1 MALSEELI
9 SQFAKITKDEEKT
22 PTEKTVYGTVVE
34 REGVKY
40 VQFDGSDI
48 LTPVAATT
56 NYEPDERV
64 IVTIKNHTAT
74 ITGNFTSPSARTT
87 EVEAVDR
94 RIKNFM
100 YHDAVNG
107 LQIGD
112 RSTGTWVGFRTQIVN
127 NAFNILNVLGDAVAS
142 YGEKLIELGKNA
154 TDAIIKLCGGK
165 GQIEYVTDDDTSD
178 EYLQIHADKVRLKGK
193 SMSSVYSMYTDDTT
207 RWEKSAVN
215 VSPTKVHMY
224 ASECIDPS
232 LHDMLEGWNIT
243 EVSVNSGN
251 VDITTPG
258 NITMNAASVVDGH
271 GQFESVY
278 QGSSGIWSYKQWSN
292 GIVELWGTY
301 EISNMDCK
309 TSLGA
314 MYRSDVFTIDP
325 FPFTVYNPNVTASY
339 ESDGYGAMLWAT
351 STATTAQVPSYYLI
365 RPISTTIV
373 EGKINFHVWGNW
385 ST

>member
-1 MALSEELI
+1 MALSEDLI

-22 PTEKTVYGTVVE
+22 ATEKTVYGTVVE

-48 LTPVAATT
+48 LTPVASTT
-56 NYEPDERV
+56 NYESDERV

-87 EVEAVDR
+87 EVEAVDKSV
-94 RIKNFM
+94 KNFM

-112 RSTGTWVGFRTQIVN
+112 KSTGTWVGFRTQIVHD
-127 NAFNILNVLGDAVAS
+127 AFNILNVLGNAVAS

-165 GQIEYVTDDDTSD
+165 GQIEYVTDEDTSD
-178 EYLQIHADKVRLKGK
+178 EYLQIYADKVRLRGK
-193 SMSSVYSMYTDDTT
+193 TMSSVYSTYTDNST

-215 VSPTKVHMY
+215 VSTTKVHMY

-232 LHDMLEGWNIT
+232 MHDMLEGWNQSEIA
-243 EVSVNSGN
+243 VNSGSIN
-251 VDITTPG
+251 ITTPG
-258 NITMNAASVVDGH
+258 NLTLN
-271 GQFESVY
+271 
-278 QGSSGIWSYKQWSN
+278 GSNICGVLEGTIGMWSYKQWSN
-292 GIVELWGTY
+292 GNLELWGTY
-301 EISNMDCK
+301 EVSDVPC
-309 TSLGA
+309 TTVLGN
-314 MYRSDVFTIDP
+314 MYRTAVFSP
-325 FPFTVYNPNVTASY
+325 GSFPFTVYEPNVTASY

-351 STATTAQVPSYYLI
+351 TTATTSELPKYYLI
-365 RPISTTIV
+365 RPTSATITS
-373 EGKINFHVWGNW
+373 GKINFHVWGK
-385 ST
+385 STT